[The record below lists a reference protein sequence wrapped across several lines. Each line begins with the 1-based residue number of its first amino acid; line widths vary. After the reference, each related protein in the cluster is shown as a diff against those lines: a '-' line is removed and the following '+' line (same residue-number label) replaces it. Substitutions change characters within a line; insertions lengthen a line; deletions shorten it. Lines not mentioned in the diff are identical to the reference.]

1 MATDR
6 GVAEVKLAWW
16 RDEMRRLCTGSAA
29 HPVTRY
35 LADMPRANAA
45 AFEPLEHC
53 IEAVG
58 AELSGVPLEHAAE
71 LGPHADALYG
81 ALLRAASRLADDG
94 DESRL
99 AACTGALA
107 SADYLARA
115 VHDYGRESRA
125 GRVPFPVEELLAA
138 GIDNADL
145 AAAGTAPRLETY
157 LAEQRRKAA
166 GGFAAALDA
175 LPSARGRRCVI
186 WPYWPPW
193 ALKYLSA
200 GRNPSSADFRLA
212 DLYNAWNAARRG
224 RGRPLSDQRSL
235 LAIEKDLMTE
245 RTSNQKRAVPK
256 DFKAPAD
263 LLAGRIIMVTGA
275 SSGLGRALAIECAR
289 AGATV
294 ILSGRNPGKLE
305 RVYDEI
311 EKLGAPQPAIA
322 PLDLATA
329 TAVDY
334 DGLAQIIGTEFGRP
348 RWAGACGRP
357 ARRSHAA
364 GTV

>member
-1 MATDR
+1 MRRTLKPLEEPYRSRAVPPGGIRYWSWLFADNAAREPLLGVYALLAEWRALTDVATDR

-175 LPSARGRRCVI
+175 LPSAARPAMRHLAVLASLG
-186 WPYWPPW
+186 
-193 ALKYLSA
+193 LKYLSA

-212 DLYNAWNAARRG
+212 DLYNAWNAARR
-224 RGRPLSDQRSL
+224 
-235 LAIEKDLMTE
+235 A
-245 RTSNQKRAVPK
+245 A
-256 DFKAPAD
+256 AD
-263 LLAGRIIMVTGA
+263 R
-275 SSGLGRALAIECAR
+275 
-289 AGATV
+289 
-294 ILSGRNPGKLE
+294 
-305 RVYDEI
+305 
-311 EKLGAPQPAIA
+311 
-322 PLDLATA
+322 
-329 TAVDY
+329 
-334 DGLAQIIGTEFGRP
+334 
-348 RWAGACGRP
+348 
-357 ARRSHAA
+357 
-364 GTV
+364 